1 MKNKKQIFI
10 YPVYF
15 DVSRSRGQGRR
26 VPRKLAV
33 QTPSINELGQ
43 IVSTLGLTAETNLE
57 AKYPRFHWVPS
68 GLLLIKRQ
76 EDLNKNA
83 VIRKIAVQLKKS
95 RTK

>member
-15 DVSRSRGQGRR
+15 DMSRSRGQGRR

-43 IVSTLGLTAETNLE
+43 IVSTLGLTTETNLE
-57 AKYPRFHWVPS
+57 VKYPRFHWVPS

-83 VIRKIAVQLKKS
+83 LIRKIAVQLKKS

>member
-1 MKNKKQIFI
+1 MKNKKQIYI

-26 VPRKLAV
+26 VPKKLAV

-43 IVSTLGLTAETNLE
+43 IASSLDLNFEANAE

-68 GLLLIKRQ
+68 GRLLIKKQ
-76 EDLNKNA
+76 EDFNKN
-83 VIRKIAVQLKKS
+83 VLIKKIAIQLKKL